1 MKPLK
6 NGLNFANWLMR
17 ISLIILVVVIFWKGA
32 TDFNLSSKI
41 FYISLAFVVFSILLF
56 VGGFLSKPTL
66 TVISGLI
73 LCSLSIYKI
82 VQQFSG
88 DMSNILANF
97 IMIAAVGLYFACA
110 GNNA

>member
-17 ISLIILVVVIFWKGA
+17 ISLLILITVSFWKGA
-32 TDFNLSSKI
+32 TEFDFSSKI
-41 FYISLAFVVFSILLF
+41 FYISLAFVVFGILLF
-56 VGGFLSKPTL
+56 VGGFVAKPTL
-66 TVISGLI
+66 TVISGLV
-73 LCSLSIYKI
+73 LCLLSIYKI
-82 VQQFSG
+82 FLQFSG
-88 DMSNILANF
+88 DFSSIVANF